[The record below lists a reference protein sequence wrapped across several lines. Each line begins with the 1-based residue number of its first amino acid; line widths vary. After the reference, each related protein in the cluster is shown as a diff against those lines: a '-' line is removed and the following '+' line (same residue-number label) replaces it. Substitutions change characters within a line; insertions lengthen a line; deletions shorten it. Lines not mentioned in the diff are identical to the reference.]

1 MKKIAFTICAKNYL
15 GLAQVLEKSIKKY
28 NSDID
33 FLIFIADEFDDE
45 IYLPQNVFIS
55 KNNLDI
61 PHSLW
66 NEMAFKYDLTE
77 FCTAIKP
84 FCFSFILSKYGSGN
98 MCLYFDPDIAV
109 FNSLD
114 SIFEKLSSESI
125 LLTPHIVTIQNSYTG
140 PLKENKLLY
149 SGMFNLGFVGI
160 MFDEISNDVI
170 EWWMER
176 LKFGCYKSQAE
187 SYFTD
192 QKWIDFLPVLCSKG
206 LHISFDLG
214 NNLAPWNFYER
225 KVIKTD
231 SRYYVTNRLKES
243 DVQFDLNF
251 VHFSG
256 YDYSL
261 LMNGKQFQNNISS
274 FSCPEDIK
282 LLIVEYENLLKQSN
296 FCEYSNFKYSYN
308 FFSNGLII
316 TDYHR
321 RIYRR
326 LVEDFQYSDNPF
338 DINNSFYEKLYSGN
352 LIMALGDNFIIQK
365 ENSSSNQKKI
375 ICMNYIFLFIFK
387 IIGRNNYFNLLKLI
401 RRYSIL
407 ENQIFLFDS
416 KFLHNSELRK

>member
-1 MKKIAFTICAKNYL
+1 
-15 GLAQVLEKSIKKY
+15 
-28 NSDID
+28 
-33 FLIFIADEFDDE
+33 
-45 IYLPQNVFIS
+45 
-55 KNNLDI
+55 
-61 PHSLW
+61 
-66 NEMAFKYDLTE
+66 
-77 FCTAIKP
+77 
-84 FCFSFILSKYGSGN
+84 